1 MLRHYK
7 ALSLCAAVALTTLS
21 LLAVTPAE
29 AKSEPVVITGQRI
42 ADLPT
47 RRVSFADLN
56 LADAADQ
63 ATLER
68 RVGYAVKHVCQERGQ
83 NAEKTLASFTRYV
96 GCRNFAWSG
105 ARPQLA
111 AAVDRAR
118 ALALNG
124 SGSVA
129 VGSLAITVSAPAG
142 A

>member
-1 MLRHYK
+1 MLKHYK
-7 ALSLCAAVALTTLS
+7 ALSLCAAVAMTSLS
-21 LLAVTPAE
+21 LLTVTPAH
-29 AKSEPVVITGQRI
+29 AKSDPVVITGQR
-42 ADLPT
+42 AVDLPT
-47 RRVSFADLN
+47 QRVNFADLN
-56 LADAADQ
+56 LAAAADQ
-63 ATLER
+63 ALLER
-68 RVGYAVKHVCQERGQ
+68 RIGYAVKQVCQERGQ
-83 NAEKTLASFTRYV
+83 HAEKTLGSFTRYV
-96 GCRNFAWSG
+96 QCRDFAWDG